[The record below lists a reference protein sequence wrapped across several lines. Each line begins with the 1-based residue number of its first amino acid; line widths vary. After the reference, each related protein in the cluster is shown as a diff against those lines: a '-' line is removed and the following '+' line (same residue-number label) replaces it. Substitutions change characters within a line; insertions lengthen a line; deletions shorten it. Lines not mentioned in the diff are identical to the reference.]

1 MAQTPLVT
9 RTKDGLEIQFG
20 ILLVVL
26 LVVLG
31 SYRNILSWEKCVDS
45 GGGKGLWKYASLY
58 AMDSISKLSA
68 LFAEFPGIGARQS
81 KRFVYFLLKRDRGY
95 IKELVRQIEA
105 LEGTVFECT
114 ECHRFFMKKH
124 VQAPN
129 LCTICTDGAR
139 DKRVL
144 MIVEKDSDLE
154 ALERS
159 GSFKGLYFVLG
170 GTLPILEKNPESKIR
185 INALTARITREN
197 DELDEI
203 IIACAVTPESEHT
216 ADFVEGIIT
225 PLISSVMT
233 KVTHLGRGL
242 STGTEL
248 EYSDADTLRYAL
260 EGRK

>member
-1 MAQTPLVT
+1 MAAGPVEEYPALAQ
-9 RTKDGLEIQFG
+9 
-20 ILLVVL
+20 LVVL
-26 LVVLG
+26 R
-31 SYRNILSWEKCVDS
+31 SYKHILTQYIFTAF
-45 GGGKGLWKYASLY
+45 GIGKGLWKYASLY
-58 AMDSISKLSA
+58 PMDSINKLSA

-81 KRFVYFLLKRDRGY
+81 KRFVYYLLKRDKSY
-95 IKELVRQIEA
+95 INELVRQIEA

-114 ECHRFFMKKH
+114 MCHRYFMKKH
-124 VQAPN
+124 ANAGDV
-129 LCTICTDGAR
+129 CTICADTTR

-159 GSFKGLYFVLG
+159 GSFKGMYFVLG

-185 INALTARITREN
+185 INALTERIEREN

-216 ADFVEGIIT
+216 ADYVEGVIT